1 MSANVYTVKDLLVGK
16 EYRSRTL
23 MGEIISAEEHPHA
36 VWYEGCETYL
46 VEVAPNSGIS
56 TTYRTVAV
64 KVGA

>member
-36 VWYEGCETYL
+36 VFYEGCETFL
-46 VEVAPNSGIS
+46 VEVSPNSGIG
-56 TTYRTVAV
+56 TKYRTVAV
-64 KVGA
+64 RV